1 MNEPVSPTIRPLP
14 PINPYQSAQQGGGF
28 PQFTYAQSNAST
40 TPSKLKGW
48 YSNEIFKVVAFF
60 FLVCGVLSCSTV
72 AFYNNKLSA
81 DQYIGIISSL
91 LMMSVP
97 SPIQTIKKKSK
108 PVIIT
113 QVSPN
118 PV

>member
-1 MNEPVSPTIRPLP
+1 MNEPVSPSRLP
-14 PINPYQSAQQGGGF
+14 PINPYQSNGF
-28 PQFTYAQSNAST
+28 PQLQYAHSNAST
-40 TPSKLKGW
+40 TPARLKGW

-60 FLVCGVLSCSTV
+60 ILVCGVLSCTTV
-72 AFYNNKLSA
+72 AFYEGKLSS

-108 PVIIT
+108 PVIIS
-113 QVSPN
+113 QVVPN
-118 PV
+118 

>member
-1 MNEPVSPTIRPLP
+1 MNEPVSPSRNVLP
-14 PINPYQSAQQGGGF
+14 PINPYQSTGL
-28 PQFTYAQSNAST
+28 PQFQYAQSNSST
-40 TPSKLKGW
+40 TPSHLKGW
-48 YSNEIFKVVAFF
+48 YSNEIFKVIAFF
-60 FLVCGVLSCSTV
+60 ILVCGVLTATTI
-72 AFYNNKLSA
+72 AFNQDKLSS
-81 DQYIGIISSL
+81 DQYIGIIGSL

-113 QVSPN
+113 QVNPN

>member
-1 MNEPVSPTIRPLP
+1 MMNEPVSPTHPQIL
-14 PINPYQSAQQGGGF
+14 PINPYQSGNIQ
-28 PQFTYAQSNAST
+28 YAHSNASN
-40 TPSKLKGW
+40 TPSHLKGW

-60 FLVCGVLSCSTV
+60 ILVVGVLSCTTI
-72 AFYNNKLSA
+72 AFYNGKLSS
-81 DQYIGIISSL
+81 DQYIGIIGSL

-108 PVIIT
+108 PVFIT
-113 QVSPN
+113 QVNPN